1 MIIREAKTGD
11 LEELL
16 EIYNYE
22 VINGISTLDL
32 IPKDMEEWKVWFYA
46 HNVDNH
52 PLYVADVDNRAVGYA
67 TLSSYRPKEAYKTTV
82 ELSIYVAADQRGK
95 GIASA
100 LMAYTLEAARAME
113 DVHTVVS
120 VITAG
125 NRASLRLHQKFG
137 FVFCGTVR
145 EVGMKFGTYRD
156 IEMYQLLV

>member
-52 PLYVADVDNRAVGYA
+52 PLYVAEVDNRAVGYA